1 MTMHAPL
8 VDGMI
13 AAASAASLGI
23 IGIAQELP
31 LEAKDVSLLAIVT
44 AIGVWM
50 VRTVDK
56 WGDRTTTAIE
66 KGIEAHGQVAKAMAL
81 LMAET
86 NEARRDLSEQRSHL
100 ISAIDAVPV
109 RVAEQINRGRTP

>member
-13 AAASAASLGI
+13 AAASAAGLGI
-23 IGIAQELP
+23 VAIAQELP

-56 WGDRTTTAIE
+56 WGDRTTSAIE

-86 NEARRDLSEQRSHL
+86 NEARRDLGEQRSHL
-100 ISAIDAVPV
+100 LSAIEAVPG
-109 RVAEQINRGRTP
+109 RVAEHMARGRSA

>member
-1 MTMHAPL
+1 MHAPL
-8 VDGMI
+8 IDGCV
-13 AAASAASLGI
+13 AAASTISLGVI
-23 IGIAQELP
+23 AIAQELP
-31 LEAKDVSLLAIVT
+31 LEVKDVSLLAIVT

-66 KGIEAHGQVAKAMAL
+66 RGIEAHGQVAKAMAL

-86 NEARRDLSEQRSHL
+86 NEARGDLAEQRAHIQAAL
-100 ISAIDAVPV
+100 DAMPG
-109 RVAEQINRGRTP
+109 RVADHINRVRHE